1 MPLGSVNGQPESLIY
16 QTGPYKNV
24 RVQFAVCNLKAW
36 QSNRV
41 GEAAAWS
48 RAVSHRLIIQLT
60 VHRAHRTPGALPLRS
75 LCATA
80 GSQRVIRR
88 AERCNP
94 NKEEKRKKNEQPEE
108 LEAFTINYLQLLL

>member
-1 MPLGSVNGQPESLIY
+1 MSESMASQLHGEPGGQPQINH
-16 QTGPYKNV
+16 P
-24 RVQFAVCNLKAW
+24 A
-36 QSNRV
+36 NRSP
-41 GEAAAWS
+41 GL
-48 RAVSHRLIIQLT
+48 R
-60 VHRAHRTPGALPLRS
+60 RTAGALPLRS

-108 LEAFTINYLQLLL
+108 LEAFTINYLQLLLLIYIYIYL